1 MVKNGLSS
9 DVFKKLSERILHW
22 EYAPGQRLTEEILCA
37 EFNMSRS
44 PIREALQMLADR
56 NLIDKK
62 PMQGY
67 QVKQLNFNEVNE
79 LYEVRSALESHIMER
94 VCQDGMDEAQL
105 GPLEQEWT
113 RLLNNLPAMG
123 TYPVDEDEAFHQSFA
138 AATGNQTLKNMLQ
151 SINDRIRFGRV
162 ADIRT
167 PQRMRDT
174 CLEHLEII
182 DAVRLRDSARA
193 IALVR
198 SNIEAGK
205 VSIKAAIMEALVR
218 AHERLG

>member
-1 MVKNGLSS
+1 
-9 DVFKKLSERILHW
+9 
-22 EYAPGQRLTEEILCA
+22 
-37 EFNMSRS
+37 
-44 PIREALQMLADR
+44 
-56 NLIDKK
+56 
-62 PMQGY
+62 
-67 QVKQLNFNEVNE
+67 
-79 LYEVRSALESHIMER
+79 MER

-151 SINDRIRFGRV
+151 SINDRIRFVRV